1 MNELIGYK
9 VIKGRITVINGLH
22 IGAGR
27 ESMEIGGTDSPIMRH
42 PITYHP
48 YVPGSSIK
56 GKMRSLLELKYCANR
71 LQSGKPCGCG
81 DCIVCNLFGSSDSK
95 KPTMTRVIFRDA
107 FMTPDS
113 LKKQEEAAKEGSEGY
128 YAEIKNEISMNRQT
142 MTAQKGGLRT
152 LERIIAGSEL
162 DFEISIRVFKSDPID
177 DYVSKIKEGFKLI
190 ENDTLGG
197 SGSRG
202 YGKVTFEYTIEDV
215 KV

>member
-1 MNELIGYK
+1 
-9 VIKGRITVINGLH
+9 
-22 IGAGR
+22 
-27 ESMEIGGTDSPIMRH
+27 
-42 PITYHP
+42 
-48 YVPGSSIK
+48 
-56 GKMRSLLELKYCANR
+56 
-71 LQSGKPCGCG
+71 
-81 DCIVCNLFGSSDSK
+81 
-95 KPTMTRVIFRDA
+95 MTRVIFRDA